1 MEHPFS
7 KIIMPNFSKP
17 LILEQKP
24 DIQGIETEKPSFAID
39 RNNFL
44 SELRDF
50 MNDFAETDLNID
62 SIEEEVGLT
71 PAQANFYIK
80 LYNKL
85 IAEEEEMNKLCDE
98 EIQRNQKAI
107 NLFREKRQS
116 EIDKKKEYFSG
127 ILKDFAMKELEGKKT
142 KTIKLPYGNLSFK
155 KQQPKYIYE
164 EEETLTKIVKELN
177 PELIKTTVTEKL
189 DKTALKKNGLV
200 KDGTFYLGDTAIEL
214 VKVQSQ
220 DDKFEI
226 K

>member
-1 MEHPFS
+1 MENPFS
-7 KIIMPNFSKP
+7 TVNI
-17 LILEQKP
+17 
-24 DIQGIETEKPSFAID
+24 PSFPQQSAPGHVIAMQNKELEVPSFSMD
-39 RNNFL
+39 QNKFL

-50 MNDFAETDLNID
+50 MNDFAETDLNVD
-62 SIEEEVGLT
+62 SIEEAAGLT

-80 LYNKL
+80 LYNAL

-98 EIQRNQKAI
+98 EIERNKKAI

-116 EIDKKKEYFSG
+116 EINKKKDYFSG

-177 PELIKTTVTEKL
+177 PELVKTTVTEKI
-189 DKTALKKNGLV
+189 DKSALKKNGLI
-200 KDGTFYLGDTAIEL
+200 KDGTFYLGEHAIDL
-214 VKVQSQ
+214 VKIQPQ